1 MNKHVGCINSL
12 AVIQY
17 VEEKEPG
24 KLPELFKDLGPEM
37 AGISDPKA
45 FLSDPNNWISS
56 SLMIQLYKRTGRILD
71 DEDAAY
77 KIGFNSVL
85 KQHLGYI
92 QKIIIYAFG
101 NPAKAIRHTQR
112 VNDHFNRTKRIELV
126 SCSKNEAVIRLIW
139 SKDIPLSRDCC
150 LMNKGIY
157 QAIPVIWD
165 LPPGRLEETRCFFK
179 GDDYCEYHLRW
190 ETRNRV
196 RDFYHRIFTPW
207 KISQDSIKE
216 LERDKEILRE
226 KYNQIHQLNQDL
238 QRKVDQLTTLQES
251 STAILSTLRLEEL
264 LELILKRLLEVARLD
279 RAGIFLFDEDKNR
292 LVLIHAVGVK
302 PDTLSDLKGYQIP
315 LGKKDNIIAR
325 AAKEKRPVLVKDVGK
340 MSLNPQNP
348 LLRILK
354 PKAFILVPMTVR
366 GRLIGVMLGDNQNDR
381 DFVMEIDKDFLT
393 SFANQIAMALE
404 NANLYRKLEDS
415 ERKYRE
421 IVENVNEGIWI
432 LDENGTIRFSNYHL
446 GEMLGYENLVDHSVY
461 NLVNKEGKKVLL
473 RVLMEN
479 MRERTAREEV
489 VLQRKSGEPVSVLIS
504 SVPVMTD
511 GQYNGCLAML
521 TDLTEKKQIENR
533 LLQSQKLESIGTMA
547 GGIAHD
553 FNNILTGIIGYI
565 DLLKLKTEKESDIGR
580 YADIIERSSLRAADL
595 VTKLLAFSRDSQ
607 PGRSLPSAVN
617 EIVQETLELIKSSL
631 PENIETGFSL
641 QEDLPLIKCDPTQ
654 VQQAILNICLN
665 ALDAMPD
672 GGRLLVAT
680 SEVEYKEVCARCPD
694 FIAYP
699 GHYVCISISDTGT
712 GIEPEAMDRI
722 FDPFFTTKE
731 VGKGS
736 GLGLAMAYGIVKSSK
751 GCIHVESESGEG
763 ATFELFFPVA
773 ESATESANEPSKN
786 QALAGSETILV
797 VDDEEV
803 IRDLTLDILSANGY
817 NVLLAQD
824 GLEALH
830 VYKAFGHNIDLVLLD
845 MIMPRMGGKETY
857 KKLKEINPDI
867 MVLFCSGHGSN
878 HQLCE
883 ELRKSNL
890 PYASKPFRIDE
901 LLRKVRQAL
910 NHRAAGRET
919 AQ

>member
-1 MNKHVGCINSL
+1 MDKHNSCINSL

-17 VEEKEPG
+17 IEEKKPG

-37 AGISDPKA
+37 AGVSDPKA

-56 SLMIQLYKRTGRILD
+56 ALLVQLYERARRILG
-71 DEDAAY
+71 DENTAY

-85 KQHLGYI
+85 KQRLGYI
-92 QKIIIYAFG
+92 QRIIIYAFG
-101 NPAKAIRHTQR
+101 NPAKGIRHTQR
-112 VNDHFNRTKRIELV
+112 VNDHFNRTKRIELL
-126 SCSKNEAVIRLIW
+126 SSSKNGAVVRLIW
-139 SKDIPLSRDCC
+139 SKDVPLSRDFC

-157 QAIPVIWD
+157 QAIPLIWG
-165 LPPGRLEETRCFFK
+165 LPPARLEETRCFFN
-179 GDDYCEYHLRW
+179 GDDYCEYHLQW
-190 ETRNRV
+190 EIRNRI
-196 RDFYHRIFTPW
+196 RKLHRRIFTPW
-207 KISQDSIKE
+207 KIFQESRKE
-216 LERDKEILRE
+216 LERDKEVLRE
-226 KYNQIHQLNQDL
+226 KYDHIHRLNQDL

-251 STAILSTLRLEEL
+251 SAAILSTLRLEEL
-264 LELILKRLLEVARLD
+264 LELILKRLLEVAHLD

-302 PDTLSDLKGYQIP
+302 PGTVSDLKGYQIP
-315 LGKKDNIIAR
+315 LGKKNNIIAR
-325 AAKEKRPVLVKDVGK
+325 AAREKRPVLVKDVEK

-348 LLRILK
+348 LLLRLK
-354 PKAFILVPMTVR
+354 PKAFVLVPMAVR

-381 DFVMEIDKDFLT
+381 DFVTEIDRDFLT

-404 NANLYRKLEDS
+404 NANLYRRLEDS

-421 IVENVNEGIWI
+421 IVENVNEGIWV
-432 LDENGTIRFSNYHL
+432 LDVNGIIKFSNRHL
-446 GEMLGYENLVDHSVY
+446 REMLGYEDLVDHSIY
-461 NLVNKEGKKVLL
+461 DLVNEEGRKVLL

-489 VLQRKSGEPVSVLIS
+489 VLQQKSGDPVSVLIS
-504 SVPVMTD
+504 SVPIMTD
-511 GQYNGCLAML
+511 GQYDGCLAML
-521 TDLTEKKQIENR
+521 ADLTEKKQLENR

-553 FNNILTGIIGYI
+553 FNNILTGIIGYTN
-565 DLLKLKTEKESDIGR
+565 LLKLKTEEESDIGH

-595 VTKLLAFSRDSQ
+595 VAKLLAFSRDSQ
-607 PGRSLPSAVN
+607 PGRSLASAVN
-617 EIVQETLELIKSSL
+617 EIVQETSELIKSSL
-631 PENIETGFSL
+631 PKNIETEFFL

-694 FIAYP
+694 FTAYP
-699 GHYVCISISDTGT
+699 GRYICISISDTGT

-736 GLGLAMAYGIVKSSK
+736 GLGLAMAYGIVKNSK
-751 GCIHVESESGEG
+751 GCVHVESRSGEG
-763 ATFELFFPVA
+763 TTFELFFPVS
-773 ESATESANEPSKN
+773 ESVAGPGKEPSKN
-786 QALAGSETILV
+786 PALDGNETILV
-797 VDDEEV
+797 VDDEEIV
-803 IRDLTLDILSANGY
+803 RDLTLDILSAHGY
-817 NVLLAQD
+817 NVFLAQD

-830 VYKAFGHNIDLVLLD
+830 VYKAFGHDIDLVLLD
-845 MIMPRMGGKETY
+845 MIMPRMDGKETY

-867 MVLFCSGHGSN
+867 TVLFCSGYSQN
-878 HQLCE
+878 HRLCE
-883 ELRKSNL
+883 ELKKSNL
-890 PYASKPFRIDE
+890 PYVNKPFRIDD
-901 LLRKVRQAL
+901 LLRKMRQVL
-910 NHRAAGRET
+910 DHEAGSREMV
-919 AQ
+919 Q